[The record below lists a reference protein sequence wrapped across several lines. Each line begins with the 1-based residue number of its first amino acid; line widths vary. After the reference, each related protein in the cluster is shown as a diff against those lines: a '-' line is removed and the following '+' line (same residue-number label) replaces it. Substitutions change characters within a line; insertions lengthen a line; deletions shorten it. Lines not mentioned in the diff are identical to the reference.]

1 MIGTVHIISYINSI
15 INQLTI
21 YIMKKLITS
30 SFVFLSAFTAFSQ
43 KITFQ
48 LKEKR
53 IHYTDLAGKD
63 VDFAD
68 VTEPTNSILIF
79 NLKDSTMTLQKNG
92 ETSITKL
99 SKITKKGHQYFFE
112 SVGNYAID
120 PSKSVITYY
129 MIDCKNQVG
138 SESYKS
144 FCMKNMNHVTDFK
157 GNASI
162 R

>member
-1 MIGTVHIISYINSI
+1 
-15 INQLTI
+15 
-21 YIMKKLITS
+21 MKKLIAS
-30 SFVFLSAFTAFSQ
+30 SVVFLFAFNAFSQ

-79 NLKDSTMTLQKNG
+79 NLKDNTMTLQKNG

-99 SKITKKGHQYFFE
+99 SKVAKKGHQYFFE
-112 SVGNYAID
+112 STSTYAVD
-120 PSKSVITYY
+120 PSKTVITYY
-129 MIDCKNQVG
+129 TIDCKNHVG
-138 SESYKS
+138 RQIYAS
-144 FCMKNMNHVTDFK
+144 FCMKNMMHVTDFK
-157 GNASI
+157 GKSVI

>member
-1 MIGTVHIISYINSI
+1 
-15 INQLTI
+15 
-21 YIMKKLITS
+21 MKKLITS
-30 SFVFLSAFTAFSQ
+30 SVVFLFAFNAFSQ

-63 VDFAD
+63 VDFVD

-79 NLKDSTMTLQKNG
+79 NLKDSTMTLQKNR

-112 SVGNYAID
+112 STGNYALD
-120 PSKSVITYY
+120 PDRIVITSY
-129 MIDCKNQVG
+129 MIDCKKQVG
-138 SESYKS
+138 IESYAS
-144 FCMKNMNHVTDFK
+144 FCMKNMMHVTDFK
-157 GNASI
+157 GNVSI

>member
-1 MIGTVHIISYINSI
+1 
-15 INQLTI
+15 
-21 YIMKKLITS
+21 MKKLIAS
-30 SFVFLSAFTAFSQ
+30 SVVFLFAFNAFSQ

-63 VDFAD
+63 VDFVD

-79 NLKDSTMTLQKNG
+79 NLKDNTMTLQKNG

-99 SKITKKGHQYFFE
+99 SKVAKKGHQYFFE
-112 SVGNYAID
+112 SISKYAID
-120 PSKSVITYY
+120 QSKSVITYY
-129 MIDCKNQVG
+129 IIDCKKQEG
-138 SESYKS
+138 TEKYAS
-144 FCMKNMNHVTDFK
+144 FCMPNLIHVTDFK
-157 GNASI
+157 GCVLT